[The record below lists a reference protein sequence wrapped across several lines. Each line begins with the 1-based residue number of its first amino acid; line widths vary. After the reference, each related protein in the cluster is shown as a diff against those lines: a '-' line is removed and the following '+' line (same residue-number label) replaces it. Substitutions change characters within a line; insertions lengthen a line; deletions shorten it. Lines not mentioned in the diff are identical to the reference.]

1 MIQEVVDDRLKDEYN
16 LSSVWKVAEV
26 AMACV
31 QRDGINRPTMYT
43 VCNELREAIKIE
55 DQWRS
60 FFLTYKC
67 PSSMRNNMDE
77 YPNLDLY
84 AE

>member
-43 VCNELREAIKIE
+43 VCSELREAIKIE
-55 DQWRS
+55 TASDAS
-60 FFLTYKC
+60 PMTTGEV
-67 PSSMRNNMDE
+67 SSIYLNVQAR
-77 YPNLDLY
+77 
-84 AE
+84 